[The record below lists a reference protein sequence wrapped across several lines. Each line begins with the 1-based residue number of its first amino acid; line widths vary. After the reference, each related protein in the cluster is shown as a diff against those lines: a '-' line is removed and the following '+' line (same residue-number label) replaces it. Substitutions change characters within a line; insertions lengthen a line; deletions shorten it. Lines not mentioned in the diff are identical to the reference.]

1 MWIVKTI
8 LAGIG
13 LAVFML
19 GIVVVLLPELVQ
31 RWRR

>member
-13 LAVFML
+13 LAVLML
-19 GIVVVLLPELVQ
+19 GIVVLILPELAQ